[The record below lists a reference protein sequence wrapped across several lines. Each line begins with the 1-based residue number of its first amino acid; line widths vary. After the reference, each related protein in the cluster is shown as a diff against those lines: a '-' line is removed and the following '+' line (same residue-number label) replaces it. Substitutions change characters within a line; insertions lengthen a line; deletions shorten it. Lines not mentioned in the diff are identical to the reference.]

1 MSIDSSFASEE
12 SFDTQTRLNLDAQKS
27 PETLEREIDA
37 RRASI
42 GSLVDAL
49 ENKLSPGQLVDQV
62 LSFSKSSGGE
72 FFTNFG
78 NTVKANPVPT
88 LLTSI
93 GVMWLM
99 LGQNRQPP
107 APGDSLFD
115 HLGERT
121 SSGAEHLSD
130 TLGNAKARIKDT
142 AARMAGKTSQLSG
155 QASELGD
162 SVTGFTHEVGEKVS
176 AASDRLQASA
186 HDAGETLR
194 RQGQQLQSRF
204 EYMLREQPLALAAM
218 GIALGAAIGA
228 ALPATE
234 KENQL
239 MGAASDRVT
248 RKAKTMA
255 TQTYDKA
262 TEMGKEFVDDLTTST
277 TQTSSNQPGHET
289 PNPSLQPS
297 PYQGQ

>member
-12 SFDTQTRLNLDAQKS
+12 SFDTTARLDIDAQKS

-62 LSFSKSSGGE
+62 LSFSKSNGGE

-99 LGQNRQPP
+99 LGQNRRPP
-107 APGDSLFD
+107 APGESMFD

-121 SSGAEHLSD
+121 SSTAEHLSD

-142 AARMAGKTSQLSG
+142 AARMAGKTSQLSE
-155 QASELGD
+155 QASDLGD
-162 SVTGFTHEVGEKVS
+162 SVAGFTHNVGEKVS
-176 AASDRLQASA
+176 ASA
-186 HDAGETLR
+186 HNVSDTLR
-194 RQGQQLQSRF
+194 QQGQQLQSRF
-204 EYMLREQPLALAAM
+204 DYMLREQPLALAAI

-234 KENQL
+234 QENKL

-248 RKAKTMA
+248 RKAKSMA
-255 TQTYDKA
+255 SETYDKA
-262 TEMGKEFVDDLTTST
+262 TELGKEFVDDISASPKPSGNDTS
-277 TQTSSNQPGHET
+277 
-289 PNPSLQPS
+289 NPSFQPS
-297 PYQGQ
+297 SYQGQ

>member
-12 SFDTQTRLNLDAQKS
+12 SFDPQTRLDIDSQKS

-99 LGQNRQPP
+99 LGQNRRPP
-107 APGDSLFD
+107 APGESMFD

-121 SSGAEHLSD
+121 SSSAAHLSD

-142 AARMAGKTSQLSG
+142 AARMAGKTNQLSE

-162 SVTGFTHEVGEKVS
+162 SVAGFTHDVGEKVS
-176 AASDRLQASA
+176 AAGDRLQATA

-204 EYMLREQPLALAAM
+204 EYMLKEQPLALAAM

-239 MGAASDRVT
+239 MGAASDRIT

-255 TQTYDKA
+255 VETYDKA
-262 TEMGKEFVDDLTTST
+262 TEMGKEFVEDLTPSAG
-277 TQTSSNQPGHET
+277 QPGTEK
-289 PNPSLQPS
+289 PGQSSPPSS
-297 PYQGQ
+297 YQGQ